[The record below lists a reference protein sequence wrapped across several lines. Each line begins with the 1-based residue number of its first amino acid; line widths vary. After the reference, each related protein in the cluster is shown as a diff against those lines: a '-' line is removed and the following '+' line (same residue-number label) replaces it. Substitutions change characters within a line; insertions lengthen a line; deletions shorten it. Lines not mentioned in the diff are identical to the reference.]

1 MKHAKKRIRRAARS
15 LARSAKYNIGD
26 NLMELKK
33 LLDIALENARIAYG
47 RRS

>member
-1 MKHAKKRIRRAARS
+1 METNGLDVQREAWR
-15 LARSAKYNIGD
+15 RSAKYNIGD